1 MSLRIVFIGRVTSY
15 VPPFIAQVTSYSL
28 FYELRVTVYCTIYDL
43 LFIYE
48 LQTAIN
54 CTSYELLFIYVSYEL
69 LFIERSILWWRI
81 TLWDHF
87 WLSTWGWLSLIFMLL
102 IFKATNAKTYF
113 LHLIPLQNLRLDT
126 RTKLVVT
133 LELFS
138 IFLHICAASF
148 SIKARFDEVNNI
160 FYLRYLGYLRK
171 VMSPYTFF

>member
-1 MSLRIVFIGRVTSY
+1 
-15 VPPFIAQVTSYSL
+15 
-28 FYELRVTVYCTIYDL
+28 
-43 LFIYE
+43 
-48 LQTAIN
+48 
-54 CTSYELLFIYVSYEL
+54 
-69 LFIERSILWWRI
+69 
-81 TLWDHF
+81 
-87 WLSTWGWLSLIFMLL
+87 MLL

-138 IFLHICAASF
+138 VFLHICAASF